1 MKVKDQPRTTIL
13 ELCENV
19 LNYHWRQTMV
29 LVIRWQSEV
38 ERSTWDTVKGTLT
51 QLPEK
56 KWNWNATWLD
66 LLQFLSLLLA
76 SFKPPSLTGSL
87 RWSGAGMN
95 FSNHPFF
102 YRCLCTV
109 RKLTNEELPKPAAQT
124 RENPKRANRPEG
136 RTVKDEV
143 PDLKD
148 MQIALDI
155 LIEVCM
161 IFYLI

>member
-1 MKVKDQPRTTIL
+1 
-13 ELCENV
+13 
-19 LNYHWRQTMV
+19 
-29 LVIRWQSEV
+29 
-38 ERSTWDTVKGTLT
+38 
-51 QLPEK
+51 
-56 KWNWNATWLD
+56 
-66 LLQFLSLLLA
+66 
-76 SFKPPSLTGSL
+76 
-87 RWSGAGMN
+87 MN